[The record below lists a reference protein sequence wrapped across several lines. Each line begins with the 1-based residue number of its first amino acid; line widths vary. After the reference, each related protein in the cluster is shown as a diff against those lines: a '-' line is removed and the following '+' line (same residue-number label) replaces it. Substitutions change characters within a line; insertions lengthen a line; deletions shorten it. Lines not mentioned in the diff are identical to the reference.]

1 MIPEPYEPFDI
12 GNGPDKI
19 FLLGTSWIVIFLFLA

>member
-12 GNGPDKI
+12 GNGPDKVFLI
-19 FLLGTSWIVIFLFLA
+19 GSACIVLLLFLL